1 MGTRG
6 SVGFI
11 YNDKEYLSYNQFDSY
26 PEGLGHDVLKFISN
40 INLENGWD
48 KFKENAQYLK
58 NVTGKITDNNLIE
71 KYKKYSDLSVSNQ
84 SYSDPYC
91 LFRKIQGSSWLTEL
105 YEGSLQDYN
114 LNNNFIKDSLYCEYA
129 YIINLDT
136 MMFEY
141 YDGFQKKPQ
150 KNSRFGTV
158 PYENYYPCRLVFL
171 YNLEY
176 IKNDKINF
184 LVKKMNNISNSGE
197 DDPSVLN
204 FSRKYKLESINKKR
218 EL

>member
-136 MMFEY
+136 MTFEF
-141 YDGFQKKPQ
+141 YDGFQKKIQ
-150 KNSRFGTV
+150 IGNRFGI
-158 PYENYYPCRLVFL
+158 ESNDNYYPCRLVFTK
-171 YNLEY
+171 NLQL
-176 IKNDKINF
+176 INNDDVEKI
-184 LVKKMNNISNSGE
+184 VEKMNNICNSNE
-197 DDPSVLN
+197 DDSSAINYL
-204 FSRKYKLESINKKR
+204 RKNKLKTINKKR

>member
-1 MGTRG
+1 
-6 SVGFI
+6 
-11 YNDKEYLSYNQFDSY
+11 
-26 PEGLGHDVLKFISN
+26 
-40 INLENGWD
+40 
-48 KFKENAQYLK
+48 
-58 NVTGKITDNNLIE
+58 
-71 KYKKYSDLSVSNQ
+71 
-84 SYSDPYC
+84 
-91 LFRKIQGSSWLTEL
+91 
-105 YEGSLQDYN
+105 
-114 LNNNFIKDSLYCEYA
+114 
-129 YIINLDT
+129 

-204 FSRKYKLESINKKR
+204 FSRKNKLESINKKR